1 MRVDAGFAAIV
12 AGVICSTTLTAQW
25 LNYPTPG
32 IPRTSDGKPDL
43 TAPAPRTSDGRVD
56 LSGIWRTPTPN
67 YLRDLAADGV
77 EVLMP
82 PWAEQLYKQR
92 LASEGRVRPTAA
104 CLPHSV
110 TDFDAHFTP
119 KKILQL
125 PGLVV
130 MLFESYRSYRQI
142 HTDGRPLP
150 DEPREPSWFGY
161 SVGRWEGDVLVVDT
175 VGVNEK
181 TWLDDSGHPHSDALR
196 IVERFQR
203 PNIGRMD
210 VQITIDDPKAY
221 LKPWTVKFYWEL
233 LADTEL
239 LDWVCENNRYFDIVP
254 KDPSTLRNSR

>member
-1 MRVDAGFAAIV
+1 MLRNAIASVLVVTALTATSVD
-12 AGVICSTTLTAQW
+12 AQW

-32 IPRTSDGKPDL
+32 IPRTADGKPDVSG
-43 TAPAPRTSDGRVD
+43 PAPRMADGKPD
-56 LSGIWRTPTPN
+56 LSGIWRTPTPK
-67 YLRDLAADGV
+67 YLVDLAADGV
-77 EVLMP
+77 EVLMH

-92 LASEGRVRPTAA
+92 LANEGRDRPSAA

-119 KKILQL
+119 KKVLQL

-142 HTDGRPLP
+142 HTDGRALP
-150 DEPREPSWFGY
+150 PEPREPSWFGY
-161 SVGRWEGDVLVVDT
+161 SVGRWQGDTLIVET

-203 PNIGRMD
+203 PSVGRMKS
-210 VQITIDDPKAY
+210 P
-221 LKPWTVKFYWEL
+221 
-233 LADTEL
+233 
-239 LDWVCENNRYFDIVP
+239 
-254 KDPSTLRNSR
+254 